1 MTAILRGFVSI
12 DEGQAHYRR
21 RTITPSAE
29 AASGA
34 SPLPLWMIHA
44 SPSSSLEL
52 TGLMRALS
60 SRDCIAPDTLGNG
73 DSAPAK
79 PAVPDMP
86 YYADASFRVM
96 DALGIEQVDLY
107 GSHTGAHI
115 AVEMAI
121 AQPARVRRVILDGI
135 GMFSAETKAEYLARY
150 APAITPDEFGSQFL
164 WALQFVRD
172 QGWFFPYF
180 KRDTAHLRNVDPAPA
195 ESLHA
200 TVVEVLKAIKTYHH
214 AYRAAFAHPDRERL
228 PKVTAPTLV
237 MADDV
242 DPLRV
247 GVSEAA
253 ALLPHAQ
260 SAIIENSMAADGLAR
275 KAKRI
280 MEFLDR
286 NDS

>member
-1 MTAILRGFVSI
+1 M
-12 DEGQAHYRR
+12 
-21 RTITPSAE
+21 
-29 AASGA
+29 
-34 SPLPLWMIHA
+34 
-44 SPSSSLEL
+44 
-52 TGLMRALS
+52 
-60 SRDCIAPDTLGNG
+60 
-73 DSAPAK
+73 
-79 PAVPDMP
+79 
-86 YYADASFRVM
+86 
-96 DALGIEQVDLY
+96 
-107 GSHTGAHI
+107 
-115 AVEMAI
+115 
-121 AQPARVRRVILDGI
+121 
-135 GMFSAETKAEYLARY
+135 
-150 APAITPDEFGSQFL
+150 
-164 WALQFVRD
+164 RD

-214 AYRAAFAHPDRERL
+214 AYRAAFANPDSERL
-228 PKVTAPTLV
+228 PKVTAPTLA

-253 ALLPHAQ
+253 ALLPHSQ

>member
-12 DEGQAHYRR
+12 DEGQVHYRR
-21 RTITPSAE
+21 RTIEQSLDPS
-29 AASGA
+29 GN
-34 SPLPLWMIHA
+34 PRLPLWMIHA

-52 TGLMRALS
+52 MSLMRELKV
-60 SRDCIAPDTLGNG
+60 RDCIAPDTLGNG
-73 DSAPAK
+73 DSAPAR

-86 YYADASFRVM
+86 YYADSSFRVM

-121 AQPARVRRVILDGI
+121 AQPTRVRRIVLDGI
-135 GMFSAETKAEYLARY
+135 GMFGAGTKAEYLARY

-195 ESLHA
+195 DSLHA

-228 PKVTAPTLV
+228 PKVTAPTVV
-237 MADDV
+237 MADDS

-253 ALLPHAQ
+253 ALLPRSQ
-260 SAIIENSMAADGLAR
+260 AIIIDNSMAADGLRR
-275 KAKRI
+275 KAQVI
-280 MEFLDR
+280 MDFLDQT
-286 NDS
+286 NS

>member
-200 TVVEVLKAIKTYHH
+200 TVVEVLEAIKTYH
-214 AYRAAFAHPDRERL
+214 RAAFAHPDRERL